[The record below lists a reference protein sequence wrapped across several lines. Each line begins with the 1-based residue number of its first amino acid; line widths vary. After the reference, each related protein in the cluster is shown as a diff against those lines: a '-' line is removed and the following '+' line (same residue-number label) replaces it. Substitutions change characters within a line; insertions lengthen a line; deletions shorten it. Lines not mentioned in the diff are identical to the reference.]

1 MRSNTFLIYGHSGWN
16 GKEAAIR
23 KANENWR
30 LAAIH
35 VPGTVFTSSSC
46 FFVALIVFLRLLVIK
61 HPLSYHTAHDKIGR
75 IGSIAIWSF
84 ALLVNLCP
92 LIVSIPPIFEIP
104 LYGNTYILAIRIS
117 YSFPI
122 LLTLL
127 IYGLLLRALKQE
139 IQEIDVNGSMNRIK
153 ENLAK
158 MIQGIVLFVVICN
171 VPYVA
176 WFEYLFAMLNKGRAS
191 EIWNTNSGVQIIEY
205 YMDRTVAM
213 YKLH

>member
-35 VPGTVFTSSSC
+35 VPGTVLTSSSC
-46 FFVALIVFLRLLVIK
+46 FFVALIVFLRILVVK
-61 HPLSYHTAHDKIGR
+61 QPLTYDDAHEKIGR

-92 LIVSIPPIFEIP
+92 LIVSLPPIFDISK
-104 LYGNTYILAIRIS
+104 YGIAYVWTIRVS
-117 YSFPI
+117 LSLPI
-122 LLTLL
+122 LLTL
-127 IYGLLLRALKQE
+127 IMYGMLLYTLKQAKGVA
-139 IQEIDVNGSMNRIK
+139 DLTNMAKRSV
-153 ENLAK
+153 AK
-158 MIQGIVLFVVICN
+158 MIHGVVVSVVICN

-176 WFEYLFAMLNKGRAS
+176 WLEHLCSLQFSS
-191 EIWNTNSGVQIIEY
+191 EVFNTNSGVHIIKHFVNS
-205 YMDRTVAM
+205 T
-213 YKLH
+213 KHF